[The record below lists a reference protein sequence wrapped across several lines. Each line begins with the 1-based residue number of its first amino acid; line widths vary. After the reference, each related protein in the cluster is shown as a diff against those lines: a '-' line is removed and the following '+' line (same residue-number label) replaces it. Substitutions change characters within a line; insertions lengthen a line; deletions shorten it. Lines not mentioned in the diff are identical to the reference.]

1 MIAIDWLL
9 LCGWLFIAVLNRAAL
24 VLLCILCVNL
34 VSFEL
39 LDSSFAINIITA
51 IAYFQ
56 LSPVNIRLS
65 SEIRHAMLA
74 FGAIYLLG
82 AVDDLLY
89 YQFDIS
95 TAYHVSMPYI
105 VIALDAYI
113 AALLMRD
120 GRRTNVGIVSALARC
135 WHSLRY
141 GI

>member
-1 MIAIDWLL
+1 MNATDYA
-9 LCGWLFIAVLNRAAL
+9 LFALWALVIVFNRAAIVPL
-24 VLLCILCVNL
+24 FILCVFTL
-34 VSFEL
+34 SFCL

-56 LSPVNIRLS
+56 LAPVNIRLS

-74 FGAIYLLG
+74 FGALYLLG

-89 YQFDIS
+89 YQLDIS
-95 TAYHVSMPYI
+95 TAYHASMPYI
-105 VIALDAYI
+105 VIALNAYI

-120 GRRTNVGIVSALARC
+120 RRRTNAGITSALARC
-135 WHSLRY
+135 WHRLRY